1 MTTKVLIILPTY
13 NEALSIQQHL
23 ATIDNVRNDLEPI
36 YSISI
41 LQIDDSSPDGTAK
54 IASDMN
60 LANFSQLINPKKLGL
75 GPAYL
80 AGFIWGLE
88 RNFEYF
94 VEMDSDG
101 SHLPAQLVELL
112 AESSK
117 HDLVIGTRWMPGGR
131 IENWSTF
138 RRILSKF
145 GTIYAATLLRLPIKD
160 LTSGYRVLSR
170 NFIAS
175 LDLDSITNKGYGFQI
190 EIALQAYVNGFAVGE
205 VPITFVERSAGKSKM
220 SAAIAFEAL
229 IFVTRTGFKRLASDI
244 YRR

>member
-60 LANFSQLINPKKLGL
+60 LSNFSQLINPEKLGL

-80 AGFIWGLE
+80 AGFLWGLQ
-88 RNFEYF
+88 RDFDYF

-112 AESSK
+112 AESSN

-170 NFIAS
+170 NFIES